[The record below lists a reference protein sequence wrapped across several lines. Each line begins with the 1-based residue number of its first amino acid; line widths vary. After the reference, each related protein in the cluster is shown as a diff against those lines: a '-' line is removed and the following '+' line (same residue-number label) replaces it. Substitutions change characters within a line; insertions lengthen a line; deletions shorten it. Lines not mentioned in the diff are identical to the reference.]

1 MLAGKNTQRT
11 IRRTGAALAATIL
24 ALLILCG
31 CGKGEAGMAED
42 QGVRVTDATG
52 REVLVKRNPMR
63 VVTLNKNAAEL
74 LRLMGVIDR
83 VVGVSDWIPR
93 NPDYWPELA
102 GARNVGKFNAP
113 DEEAIA
119 ALKPDL
125 VLCYQN
131 SPGPGFDE
139 KMRAAGIQV
148 LRLELYRITALPRD
162 VEGLGRIFGRE
173 DKAREYLDWLTVR
186 MDEVARRVAASKSRP
201 DVYIE
206 GYSDF
211 AACGNSSG
219 MHERLEFAGGRN
231 ISEAMQPANT
241 PVSPEWVLERQPW
254 AVVKMSSQNGCYTH
268 DGPEGMVD
276 QRASLLARTGW
287 AKTPAGKAGR
297 VFLMTTDV
305 TSGAA
310 SVVGIAWIAKWLHPD
325 TCADLDPNLWHR
337 EFIERFQGRPW
348 RGVYVHPER

>member
-1 MLAGKNTQRT
+1 MLAGKNTHRT
-11 IRRTGAALAATIL
+11 IRRTGAALAATVL
-24 ALLILCG
+24 TLLILCG
-31 CGKGEAGMAED
+31 CGKGEPGVAED

-52 REVLVKRNPMR
+52 HEVLVKRNPMR

-83 VVGVSDWIPR
+83 VVGVSDWIPK

-173 DKAREYLDWLTVR
+173 DKAREYLDWLKVR

-254 AVVKMSSQNGCYTH
+254 AVIKMSSQNGCYTH

-325 TCADLDPNLWHR
+325 TCSDLDPNQWHR

-348 RGVYVHPER
+348 RGVYVHPEH